1 MDQIK
6 ARNLEDYQRSVKQ
19 EVKNFKRDNN
29 GVEPNEEELKKIKD
43 TEHAM
48 IYKDSSITI
57 RNRLKELEKLKL
69 TKTQEQLLKK
79 LMDFNTLWQYDSL
92 AIKKSVYELYFDW
105 NLKRQQ
111 KDEEKKKVA
120 TIEGQEAVGEQNDAN
135 KDKKDVVSQDDQ
147 EGKSQEEVDDKDERR
162 QKQQLRLSTELLE
175 FQERGGFPQVLKDIF
190 NPTDQASMELDSVYQ
205 LKQLCK
211 AFYEK
216 KDNLSQELVQSLD
229 ALANER
235 PWTIKMKK
243 KHFDT
248 ASNNLLTDVEYMRI
262 NAERE
267 RIKKYQDITKGSAY
281 TYYKILKRLT
291 DEGAKQHKEAAQST
305 RD

>member
-1 MDQIK
+1 
-6 ARNLEDYQRSVKQ
+6 
-19 EVKNFKRDNN
+19 
-29 GVEPNEEELKKIKD
+29 
-43 TEHAM
+43 
-48 IYKDSSITI
+48 
-57 RNRLKELEKLKL
+57 
-69 TKTQEQLLKK
+69 
-79 LMDFNTLWQYDSL
+79 
-92 AIKKSVYELYFDW
+92 
-105 NLKRQQ
+105 
-111 KDEEKKKVA
+111 
-120 TIEGQEAVGEQNDAN
+120 
-135 KDKKDVVSQDDQ
+135 
-147 EGKSQEEVDDKDERR
+147 
-162 QKQQLRLSTELLE
+162 LRLSTELLE

-291 DEGAKQHKEAAQST
+291 DEGAK
-305 RD
+305 